1 MTMSNHQE
9 LAGKPV
15 LVTGASGFIGSALVR
30 RLNDVGAVVYGISRL
45 ARKSDGKTRWLQSD
59 LLSIEEVQ
67 RIVDEIRPRVVFHL
81 ASQVTGLRSI
91 DAVLPIF
98 QSNLV
103 TTVNLL
109 AALTGRD
116 CERVVLT
123 GSLEEPT
130 SAEVAPVPCSPYAAA
145 KFSASAY
152 GRMFNGL
159 YNLPVVILKLFM
171 VYGPA
176 QQDVKKLV
184 PYVIL
189 SLLQGRAPELS
200 AGLREI
206 DWVYVDDVVDA
217 YLSSAVA
224 KGISGRT
231 IDIGS
236 GTLVTTRSIVERLVD
251 MIDPEIRPKFGAI
264 PERPMEQVR
273 VADPTQAAALLGW
286 EPQTSLSE
294 GLRRTID
301 WYRAGVHAS
310 VSSIMQTRNGGR
322 S

>member
-1 MTMSNHQE
+1 MSNYQE
-9 LAGKPV
+9 LAGKSV

-30 RLNDVGAVVYGISRL
+30 RLNDVGAVVFGISRS

-67 RIVDEIRPRVVFHL
+67 RIVDETRPRAVFHL
-81 ASQVTGLRSI
+81 ASQVTGLRSV

-98 QSNLV
+98 RSNLV

-109 AALTGRD
+109 TALTGKD

-130 SAEVAPVPCSPYAAA
+130 SSEVVPVPCSPYAAA

-152 GRMFNGL
+152 GRMFHGL

-176 QQDVKKLV
+176 QQDLKKLV

-200 AGLREI
+200 VGLREI

-217 YLSSAVA
+217 YLSGAVA
-224 KGISGRT
+224 RGVNGQT

-236 GTLVTTRSIVERLVD
+236 GTLVTTRSIVEQLVE
-251 MIDPEIRPKFGAI
+251 MVDPEIRPKFGAI
-264 PERPMEQVR
+264 PERPMEQLR
-273 VADPTQAAALLGW
+273 VADPSQAAALLGW
-286 EPQTSLSE
+286 KPRTSLSE
-294 GLRRTID
+294 GLRRTVS
-301 WYRAGVHAS
+301 WYRASARES
-310 VSSIMQTRNGGR
+310 LSSLPQARNSGQ
-322 S
+322 